1 MSAVSSVNPSLYN
14 LFFSS
19 LSRHFSRFAAFR
31 FLLRGNPLYLSS
43 LISFSF
49 FFPSSYLFLLL
60 LSLHSSL
67 DVAFFLLPSPSF
79 LTLFFHLFHFMLF
92 LPHFL
97 LIFFMFLPFLFFS
110 VSFIAF
116 SAFLLLSLSYLSL
129 FLRLLSLFL
138 LLPPIFSVALLSF
151 LSFSFFSLHTLCRS
165 FSIFFSPFSFSPHNF
180 CRSSFTSFF
189 TLLLPYF
196 GLHFC
201 LLFPPSPSHLPFQLL
216 SPSLPPISLLLS
228 PISPSSFRPSLF
240 LPSHFITPFSLFPP
254 ISFTPSHFPFSPSH
268 LSFSPSHLPFSSSH
282 HPFSLIPSL
291 HSFPQETASL
301 TRGRGMAKANE
312 TFELYSLKKT

>member
-14 LFFSS
+14 LFSS

-97 LIFFMFLPFLFFS
+97 LIFFMFLPFLFFFRFPSLLSPPSSFSLSLICRSSFACCPSSFFSLPSFLSPSYHFFLFPSSPSILS
-110 VSFIAF
+110 VGLSPFF
-116 SAFLLLSLSYLSL
+116 FLLSPSPPIISVALPSLLSLPYFFHTSVFISV
-129 FLRLLSLFL
+129 FSFL
-138 LLPPIFSVALLSF
+138 LLP
-151 LSFSFFSLHTLCRS
+151 H
-165 FSIFFSPFSFSPHNF
+165 
-180 CRSSFTSFF
+180 
-189 TLLLPYF
+189 
-196 GLHFC
+196 
-201 LLFPPSPSHLPFQLL
+201 
-216 SPSLPPISLLLS
+216 ISLSNSYL
-228 PISPSSFRPSLF
+228 PLF
-240 LPSHFITPFSLFPP
+240 LPSPFFSL
-254 ISFTPSHFPFSPSH
+254 
-268 LSFSPSHLPFSSSH
+268 LSLHLPSVPLSSSH
-282 HPFSLIPSL
+282 
-291 HSFPQETASL
+291 L
-301 TRGRGMAKANE
+301 T
-312 TFELYSLKKT
+312 L